1 MTIYKNGIKL
11 DSLEAWQAHAGPKSP
26 DQWVDG
32 RSAKEAARAWI
43 EAGSGELPIEVKM
56 LLEGHPAFGPLLSWE
71 AEPEAKLRFDEF
83 AGETRNSDLVVYG
96 EDRLGSVLIAV
107 EAKADEPF
115 AETIGDTLAAAL
127 ERKLQSGNSK
137 GILRIEQL
145 AAAIL
150 GPRVKGDTGLKNIRY
165 QLLTACAGALCE
177 GQRRGCSRVLVLIQ
191 EFVTPKTEDKK
202 HYRNASDLNLFI
214 RRLSH
219 GTVDSLSTGDIVG
232 PFYVPGSTLAVGN
245 TPLFIGKVSRN
256 LRN

>member
-1 MTIYKNGIKL
+1 MSIYKNGIKL
-11 DSLEAWQAHAGPKSP
+11 DSLDAWQTHAGPKSP

-32 RSAKEAARAWI
+32 RSAKEVARAWI
-43 EAGSGELPIEVKM
+43 EAGPGELPLEVKS
-56 LLEGHPAFGPLLSWE
+56 LLDRHPAFAPLLSWE

-83 AGETRNSDLVVYG
+83 AGETRNSDLVVHG
-96 EDRLGSVLIAV
+96 EDKHGRVLIAV
-107 EAKADEPF
+107 EAKADESF

-127 ERKLQSGNSK
+127 ERKLQSNTSN
-137 GILRIEQL
+137 GIARIEQL
-145 AAAIL
+145 AAALL
-150 GPRVKGDTGLKNIRY
+150 GPREKGDAGLKNIRY
-165 QLLTACAGALCE
+165 QLLTACAGALCD

-202 HYRNASDLNLFI
+202 HHQNARDLNRFI

-232 PFYVPGSTLAVGN
+232 PFYVPGAPLVVGN

-256 LRN
+256 LRS